1 VKIKDVV
8 ALDEITLDLT
18 DGKSFYDENEK
29 GVGTYFLD
37 SMVADIESL
46 FVYAGVHSKI
56 FGFYRMPAKRFPY
69 AIYYHI
75 LNEIAIIVAVLPM
88 RRNPAWIKDKLKKRN

>member
-1 VKIKDVV
+1 MKIKDVV
-8 ALDEITLDLT
+8 ALDEVTHDLT

-75 LNEIAIIVAVLPM
+75 FNEVAIVVAVLPM
-88 RRNPAWIKDKLKKRN
+88 RRNPIWVKGKLKERS

>member
-1 VKIKDVV
+1 MKIKDVV
-8 ALDEITLDLT
+8 ALDEVTLDLT

-75 LNEIAIIVAVLPM
+75 FNEVAIVVAVLPM
-88 RRNPAWIKDKLKKRN
+88 RRNPIWVKGKLKERS